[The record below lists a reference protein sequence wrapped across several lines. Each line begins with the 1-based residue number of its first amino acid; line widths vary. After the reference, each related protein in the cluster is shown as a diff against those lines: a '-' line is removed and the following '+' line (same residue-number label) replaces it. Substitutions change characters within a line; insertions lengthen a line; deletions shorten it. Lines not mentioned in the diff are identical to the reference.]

1 MEQEGQQ
8 VETDEGDIDRL
19 AAICRWLSLAPYF
32 RRSISLSFRIDM
44 GAVGMV
50 ILISPK
56 DERITVKHTYN
67 ATEKTTLPPNN
78 IKSIT
83 E

>member
-1 MEQEGQQ
+1 
-8 VETDEGDIDRL
+8 
-19 AAICRWLSLAPYF
+19 
-32 RRSISLSFRIDM
+32 M

-67 ATEKTTLPPNN
+67 ATEKTPLTPNH